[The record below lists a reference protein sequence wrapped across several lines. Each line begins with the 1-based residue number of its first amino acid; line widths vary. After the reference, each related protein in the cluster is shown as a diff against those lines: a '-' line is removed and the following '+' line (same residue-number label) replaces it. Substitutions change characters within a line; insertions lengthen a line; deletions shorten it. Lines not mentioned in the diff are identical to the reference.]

1 MLSRTARAI
10 TNDVKSYIQPPVSN
24 NREDIIIHCGTNDLN
39 CEKYQ
44 NFNWFPAVEILW
56 KRTVSAEFRPMR
68 LKLCRNYAFLNF
80 IILCC
85 VKKRH

>member
-44 NFNWFPAVEILW
+44 NFN
-56 KRTVSAEFRPMR
+56 
-68 LKLCRNYAFLNF
+68 
-80 IILCC
+80 
-85 VKKRH
+85 